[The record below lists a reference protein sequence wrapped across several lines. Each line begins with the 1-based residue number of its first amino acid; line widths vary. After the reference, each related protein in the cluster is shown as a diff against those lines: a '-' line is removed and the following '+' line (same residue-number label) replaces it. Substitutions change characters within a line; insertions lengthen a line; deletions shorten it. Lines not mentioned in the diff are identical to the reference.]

1 MTTARRDLERSLSPA
16 YQELL
21 ADRAKEAA
29 DEKAAADA
37 AAAAALAADPVK
49 QFEQVANIEAAQ
61 NREIVLNYKLSDQC
75 LAVHGTVKRGPL
87 VSAAE
92 MRAMMWEFV
101 QLTPSF
107 TNTGNNVVMLASFV
121 KRNELLNCVE
131 SYALAHKMLQHFA
144 CYPDD
149 AEPAAPPPAAEEPV
163 VYTDVLGQ
171 TWTESQIKALPPS
184 ERGVLTHEIYVR
196 KIVGTDELGRE
207 WTDQAI
213 DKELSADDGRRLR
226 RLFETGTRGS
236 VAYREY
242 MRLKDIQQ
250 EQAAE
255 RDRIAAQDDREE
267 RL

>member
-1 MTTARRDLERSLSPA
+1 MSTARELYERRRGPA
-16 YQELL
+16 YEEYLRDVAAEQAE
-21 ADRAKEAA
+21 AKRQQDEAA
-29 DEKAAADA
+29 AEAIKN
-37 AAAAALAADPVK
+37 DPVK
-49 QFEQVANIEAAQ
+49 NFEQVANIEAAQ

-87 VSAAE
+87 VSDAE
-92 MRAMMWEFV
+92 MRAMMWEFA
-101 QLTPSF
+101 QANPSF
-107 TNTGNNVVMLASFV
+107 TNTGDNVVTLAKFV

-131 SYALAHKMLQHFA
+131 SYALAHKMLLHFA

-149 AEPAAPPPAAEEPV
+149 AEPAAPAPAVEEPV
-163 VYTDVLGQ
+163 VYTDVLDQ
-171 TWTESQIKALPPS
+171 TWTESQIKALTPS

-236 VAYREY
+236 AAYREY
-242 MRLKDIQQ
+242 MRLRDIQQ
-250 EQAAE
+250 QQAAE
-255 RDRIAAQDDREE
+255 RDRIAAEDQR
-267 RL
+267 